1 MVARV
6 HDQPVGNKQQVEFAA
21 LGYTGDLLRH
31 RQIEI
36 ARRRAVKAPA
46 GRMVAGAEDK
56 NPEMHL
62 TGGSGH
68 WRYSPVTR

>member
-21 LGYTGDLLRH
+21 LGYTGNLLRH
-31 RQIEI
+31 RQIKV
-36 ARRRAVKAPA
+36 ADRCAVIAPA
-46 GRMVAGAEDK
+46 GRVVTGAEDK

-62 TGGSGH
+62 TGGRGH
-68 WRYSPVTR
+68 WRILL